1 MGCSPATSF
10 AWTGFILFNIGLGT
24 LTIWGVLSNWIL
36 GLSIC
41 CAYAL
46 LLFILSYWSEKKN
59 LSYGAQEDEKKIDFK
74 LFVHLLYALA
84 VLTMSVAGLILA
96 LNVINCAPIDT
107 FRDIENSGWEI
118 DMSTIPKDVQSWAK
132 NYDFKGFVET
142 TFKYFPASGV
152 SLFRGNDGMSEVGF
166 PGYTSHKLWQSVEG
180 KQPTFVDDMY
190 DPFWFVSDEMSNT
203 TCFIASKRL
212 SIEQKE
218 MWVETEY
225 VRRVVCTNDGL
236 DLRII
241 EEKVIRDPKNLF
253 WNNGTL
259 WVVGKSV
266 QKQDD
271 WGNIIFS
278 VNPGS
283 LEVQNHSRKKENAPP
298 QETSCD
304 NDNFRRKSAI
314 ATLFLSSLPL
324 AAISLVL
331 WVKKGIP
338 TLPITTYV
346 GVSASVVCL
355 YVMAE
360 FFEDGI
366 SDSFYIWWFGVT
378 SAIWVLSLFFLS
390 LVKKIKRDTLVWS
403 LNFSS
408 IVLLINAAA
417 IFGIF
422 RFRLGD
428 EWWRWVLINMFVFI
442 PLIMIGVICASAVVV
457 LTGTAGLFMDVYK
470 ISDTFSKMNDYNN
483 TIPIYFGVFAVS
495 GITLGVVGWLVNKN
509 QYDIQ
514 LRVSM
519 FATKYFGSFIQS
531 EQVQEDDDDIPVEV
545 GIVKSQEDG
554 V

>member
-1 MGCSPATSF
+1 
-10 AWTGFILFNIGLGT
+10 
-24 LTIWGVLSNWIL
+24 
-36 GLSIC
+36 
-41 CAYAL
+41 
-46 LLFILSYWSEKKN
+46 
-59 LSYGAQEDEKKIDFK
+59 
-74 LFVHLLYALA
+74 
-84 VLTMSVAGLILA
+84 
-96 LNVINCAPIDT
+96 
-107 FRDIENSGWEI
+107 
-118 DMSTIPKDVQSWAK
+118 
-132 NYDFKGFVET
+132 
-142 TFKYFPASGV
+142 
-152 SLFRGNDGMSEVGF
+152 
-166 PGYTSHKLWQSVEG
+166 
-180 KQPTFVDDMY
+180 
-190 DPFWFVSDEMSNT
+190 
-203 TCFIASKRL
+203 
-212 SIEQKE
+212 
-218 MWVETEY
+218 
-225 VRRVVCTNDGL
+225 
-236 DLRII
+236 
-241 EEKVIRDPKNLF
+241 
-253 WNNGTL
+253 
-259 WVVGKSV
+259 
-266 QKQDD
+266 
-271 WGNIIFS
+271 
-278 VNPGS
+278 
-283 LEVQNHSRKKENAPP
+283 
-298 QETSCD
+298 
-304 NDNFRRKSAI
+304 
-314 ATLFLSSLPL
+314 
-324 AAISLVL
+324 
-331 WVKKGIP
+331 
-338 TLPITTYV
+338 
-346 GVSASVVCL
+346 
-355 YVMAE
+355 MAE